1 MIMYDTKFEI
11 IHKEVPKISKDT
23 KILFEET
30 GLVVRVRGKYE
41 YVYHK
46 GIEPHPVLYIVELIS
61 GTPTPGK
68 CAIMDER
75 TLELGKEL

>member
-1 MIMYDTKFEI
+1 MKMYDAKFEI
-11 IHKEVPKISKDT
+11 IHKEVPKISKNT
-23 KILFEET
+23 EIIFEET
-30 GLVVRVRGKYE
+30 GLVVRVHGKYE
-41 YVYHK
+41 YVYPRVN
-46 GIEPHPVLYIVELIS
+46 IPHPVLYIVELIS